1 MDAQTGMAVQFSK
14 WGLITP
20 LDDGDKG
27 DDDVP
32 EKSGSPVIKK
42 RRVFSDSAVVLNLGP
57 AGSHISSVSSLNQS
71 TVQLIASF
79 C

>member
-14 WGLITP
+14 WGLIAP
-20 LDDGDKG
+20 LDDVDKG
-27 DDDVP
+27 DDDVA
-32 EKSGSPVIKK
+32 EESRSPVIKK
-42 RRVFSDSAVVLNLGP
+42 RRVSSDAVVLNLGP